1 MNRIAKVLSQISDD
15 MLMHYGVA
23 RRSGRYPWGSGDNPY
38 QHSGDFLSRVQSLK
52 KSGMSETDIA
62 KTIGLTTTQLRT
74 QMSLAKDERRAVQVA
89 TAKDL
94 REKGYS
100 LNEIADKMG
109 FANDSSVRSLLNEN
123 SEARMNQAKA
133 TADVLRKLIDEKGM
147 IDVGTGVEREL
158 GVSKEK
164 LNQALY
170 ILEMEGYQIYGG
182 GVPQVTNP
190 GKQTN
195 IKVICPP
202 GTEHKDIYNYEDVHS
217 VKDYISYDGG
227 ESFRKGFEYPSS
239 MDSNRLAIRYKEDGG
254 INKDGVIELR
264 RGVQDLSLGDSHYAQ
279 VRIMVDGK
287 KYLKGMAVYSDDMP
301 DGVDVIFN
309 TNKSKSV
316 PKMEVL
322 KDIKNDPD
330 NPFGSLIKE
339 HGGQSYYDDPKGKY
353 TDPVTGKKQ
362 SLSLINKRAEEGDW
376 GEWSKTLPSQFLS
389 KQSLS
394 LIKKQLGLA
403 TADKQSEFDEICS
416 LTNPTVKKT
425 LLKSFADDCDSA
437 AVHLQAAALPRQKYQ
452 VILPLTTI
460 KDNEVYAP
468 NYKDGETVALI
479 RYPHG
484 GTFEIPI
491 LKVNNKLAEG
501 KSVLGNTPAD
511 AIGINKKNA
520 DRLSGADFDGD
531 TVMVIPC
538 NSSKSK
544 VKITSTHSLKGLED
558 FDTKD
563 AYGPDSSKPVKVDS
577 KGKEYYTRNGRT
589 YQRMTNTQTEMGKI
603 SNLITDMT
611 LKGATEPELAKA
623 VRHSIDVSYMSDEE
637 YENCYSDL
645 FNKLEYR
652 HIPSEKLTGEKWMAK
667 SVNIGDQLSQVIGIY
682 YPHRIDTYVKYVRQ
696 QKFYGRYM
704 DDWYIMNPSKEELED
719 LLSCIIEI
727 AKEYGI
733 HINRKKTHIVKISST
748 YKFLQIKY
756 TLTKDGKVIKR
767 INPKRVTTMRRKL
780 KKLSL
785 KVINGEIEY
794 ESIENMFRGW
804 MGAHYKLLSKQQR
817 KNLIQLYEELFNK
830 KISVIS
836 RKLIVSDASSL
847 AA

>member
-1 MNRIAKVLSQISDD
+1 MNSIVEDI
-15 MLMHYGVA
+15 LMHYGMP
-23 RRSGRYPWGSGDNPY
+23 RRSGRYPYGSGENPY
-38 QHSGDFLSRVQSLK
+38 QHSGDFLSRVQELK

-62 KTIGLTTTQLRT
+62 KNMGLTTTQLRT
-74 QMSLAKDERRAVQVA
+74 QMSLAKDERRALQVA
-89 TAKDL
+89 TAKGL

-109 FANDSSVRSLLNEN
+109 FANDSSVRSLLNEI
-123 SEARMNQAKA
+123 SENRMNQAKA
-133 TADVLRKLIDEKGM
+133 TADVLRKLIEEKGM

-170 ILEMEGYQIYGG
+170 MLELEGYPIYGG

-202 GTEHKDIYNYEDVHS
+202 GTEHKDIYDFENVHS
-217 VKDYISYDGG
+217 VRDYISYDNG
-227 ESFRKGFEYPSS
+227 ESFRKSFEYPAS
-239 MDSNRLAIRYKEDGG
+239 MDSKRLQIRYADQGG
-254 INKDGVIELR
+254 VDKDGVIELR
-264 RGVQDLSLGDSHYAQ
+264 RGVNDLSLGDSHYAQ
-279 VRIMVDGK
+279 VRIMVDGTH
-287 KYLKGMAVYSDDMP
+287 YLKGMAVYSDNMP

-309 TNKSKSV
+309 TNKKSGT
-316 PKMEVL
+316 PTKDVL
-322 KDIKNDPD
+322 KKIKDDPD

-389 KQSLS
+389 KQSLT

-403 TADKQSEFDEICS
+403 KADKQAEYDEICS
-416 LTNPTVKKT
+416 LTNPTVKKA
-425 LLKSFADDCDSA
+425 LLKSFADDCDAA

-491 LKVNNKLAEG
+491 LKVNNKLDEG

-538 NSSKSK
+538 NSTKSK
-544 VKITSTHSLKGLED
+544 VKI
-558 FDTKD
+558 
-563 AYGPDSSKPVKVDS
+563 
-577 KGKEYYTRNGRT
+577 
-589 YQRMTNTQTEMGKI
+589 
-603 SNLITDMT
+603 
-611 LKGATEPELAKA
+611 
-623 VRHSIDVSYMSDEE
+623 
-637 YENCYSDL
+637 
-645 FNKLEYR
+645 
-652 HIPSEKLTGEKWMAK
+652 
-667 SVNIGDQLSQVIGIY
+667 
-682 YPHRIDTYVKYVRQ
+682 
-696 QKFYGRYM
+696 
-704 DDWYIMNPSKEELED
+704 
-719 LLSCIIEI
+719 
-727 AKEYGI
+727 
-733 HINRKKTHIVKISST
+733 
-748 YKFLQIKY
+748 
-756 TLTKDGKVIKR
+756 
-767 INPKRVTTMRRKL
+767 
-780 KKLSL
+780 
-785 KVINGEIEY
+785 
-794 ESIENMFRGW
+794 
-804 MGAHYKLLSKQQR
+804 
-817 KNLIQLYEELFNK
+817 
-830 KISVIS
+830 
-836 RKLIVSDASSL
+836 
-847 AA
+847 